1 VPRQTACKCTADT
14 PVSLLCPACID
25 KRRRIRDRINR
36 RKARAAARG
45 QPPRPAGTAVLPP
58 ATVIDLSDALDYLAE
73 LLDDVTTSGQ
83 QLTSLEQQ
91 LVYSLA
97 QVHKVLKPLLDQAAE
112 ELVEIRRDVSQYD
125 RDAPKPKFASQ

>member
-1 VPRQTACKCTADT
+1 MPRQTACKCTADT

-58 ATVIDLSDALDYLAE
+58 ATVIDFDYLTG
-73 LLDDVTTSGQ
+73 LLDDWGVLGCTKDSGQ
-83 QLTSLEQQ
+83 GPHLGE
-91 LVYSLA
+91 
-97 QVHKVLKPLLDQAAE
+97 
-112 ELVEIRRDVSQYD
+112 
-125 RDAPKPKFASQ
+125 DA